1 LSHQSQSFYLA
12 ANLEEPIAIAGDNCP
27 RFRKKATALKPG
39 FVTESEFDR
48 VVDPA
53 KTVKHYVAT
62 NA

>member
-1 LSHQSQSFYLA
+1 LSHQSQSFYLP
-12 ANLEEPIAIAGDNCP
+12 ANLEEPFAGGKLSTVP
-27 RFRKKATALKPG
+27 AKKAAALKPG